1 MEFLGIRNPPEFTM
15 DIEQWTRETDA
26 DGEKMAVVIG
36 QLLNNTYLNKV
47 ENERQDRVILVTLEA
62 DGWTG
67 DQAPYTQTVTVPGAC
82 ADGPDALLVSA
93 LEDGAS
99 LETQKAYT
107 KVFGIVSSGTAIL
120 GDGVAV
126 FKVYKRPETDIT
138 VGLRG
143 VMP

>member
-1 MEFLGIRNPPEFTM
+1 MAFEISNPPVFTM
-15 DIEQWTRETDA
+15 DIEQWNRRTRANGDEMA
-26 DGEKMAVVIG
+26 KVIEK
-36 QLLNNTYLNKV
+36 LLNNDVHANHV
-47 ENERQDRVILVTLEA
+47 NERQDSTALVTLEA
-62 DGWTG
+62 AGWAG
-67 DQAPYTQTVTVPGAC
+67 EAPPYTQTVAVTGAA

-99 LETQKAYT
+99 LEAQKAYM
-107 KVFGIVSSGTAIL
+107 KAFGIVSSGTATL
-120 GDGVAV
+120 GDSVAV

>member
-1 MEFLGIRNPPEFTM
+1 MAFAIKNPPEFTL
-15 DIEQWTRETDA
+15 DVEQWDRTSRA
-26 DGEKMAVVIG
+26 DGEEMARVIEK
-36 QLLNNTYLNKV
+36 LLNNDV
-47 ENERQDRVILVTLEA
+47 HASHVNERQDSTVLVTLEA
-62 DGWTG
+62 AGWTG
-67 DQAPYTQTVTVPGAC
+67 TEAPYIQEVAVAGASGDL
-82 ADGPDALLVSA
+82 AGVLLVSA

>member
-1 MEFLGIRNPPEFTM
+1 MAFAIKNPPEFTL
-15 DIEQWTRETDA
+15 DVEQWNRATRA
-26 DGEKMAVVIG
+26 DGEEMAMVIEK
-36 QLLNNTYLNKV
+36 LLNNDVHAKHM
-47 ENERQDRVILVTLEA
+47 NERQDSTALVTLA
-62 DGWTG
+62 AGGWAG
-67 DQAPYTQTVTVPGAC
+67 EEAPYTQTVPVAGAS

-107 KVFGIVSSGTAIL
+107 KAFGIVSSGTATL
-120 GDGVAV
+120 GDGMAV
-126 FKVYKRPETDIT
+126 FKVYKRPEVDIT

>member
-99 LETQKAYT
+99 LEEQKAYT
-107 KVFGIVSSGTAIL
+107 KAFGIVSSGTAAL
-120 GDGVAV
+120 GDSVAV

>member
-1 MEFLGIRNPPEFTM
+1 MAFEISNPPVFTM
-15 DIEQWTRETDA
+15 DIEQWNRRTRANGDEMA
-26 DGEKMAVVIG
+26 KVIEK
-36 QLLNNTYLNKV
+36 LLNNDVHANHV
-47 ENERQDRVILVTLEA
+47 NERQDSTALVTLEA
-62 DGWTG
+62 AGWAG
-67 DQAPYTQTVTVPGAC
+67 EAPPYTQTVAVTGAA
-82 ADGPDALLVSA
+82 ADGPDALLISA

-99 LETQKAYT
+99 LEAQKAYT
-107 KVFGIVSSGTAIL
+107 KAFGIVSSGTATL

>member
-1 MEFLGIRNPPEFTM
+1 MEFLGIRYPPEFTM

>member
-1 MEFLGIRNPPEFTM
+1 MAFEISNPPVFTM
-15 DIEQWTRETDA
+15 DIEQWNRRTRANGDEMA
-26 DGEKMAVVIG
+26 KVIEK
-36 QLLNNTYLNKV
+36 LLNNDVHANHV
-47 ENERQDRVILVTLEA
+47 NERQDSTALVTLEA
-62 DGWTG
+62 AGWAG
-67 DQAPYTQTVTVPGAC
+67 EAPPYTQTVAVTGAA

-99 LETQKAYT
+99 LEAQKAYT
-107 KVFGIVSSGTAIL
+107 KAFGIVSSGTATL

>member
-1 MEFLGIRNPPEFTM
+1 MAFEIKNPPEFTT
-15 DIEQWTRETDA
+15 DIEQWTRETEA
-26 DGEKMAVVIG
+26 DGTEMAKVIEK
-36 QLLNNTYLNKV
+36 LLNNDVHANHTNQ
-47 ENERQDRVILVTLEA
+47 RQDSTALVTLEA
-62 DGWTG
+62 AEWAGNTP
-67 DQAPYTQTVTVPGAC
+67 PYTQTVAVTGAV

-99 LETQKAYT
+99 LEAQKAYM
-107 KVFGIVSSGTAIL
+107 KAFGIVSSGTATL
-120 GDGVAV
+120 GDSVAV

>member
-1 MEFLGIRNPPEFTM
+1 MAFEISNPPVFTM
-15 DIEQWTRETDA
+15 DIEQWNRRTRANGDEMA
-26 DGEKMAVVIG
+26 KVIEK
-36 QLLNNTYLNKV
+36 LLNNDVHANHV
-47 ENERQDRVILVTLEA
+47 NERQDSTALVTLA
-62 DGWTG
+62 AGGWTG
-67 DQAPYTQTVTVPGAC
+67 SAPPYVQSVAVAGAS
-82 ADGPDALLVSA
+82 AEGPDARLVSA

-99 LETQKAYT
+99 LEVQKAYM
-107 KVFGIVSSGTAIL
+107 KAFGIVSSGTAVL